1 MTSIGKNITFGGT
14 ELRLE
19 ANIFDFDGDI
29 YGETI
34 EIFWLKRIREM
45 VKFNG
50 IDDLVKQL
58 KKDKE
63 IALNWKKDSQTL

>member
-1 MTSIGKNITFGGT
+1 
-14 ELRLE
+14 
-19 ANIFDFDGDI
+19 
-29 YGETI
+29 
-34 EIFWLKRIREM
+34 LKRIREM

>member
-1 MTSIGKNITFGGT
+1 
-14 ELRLE
+14 
-19 ANIFDFDGDI
+19 
-29 YGETI
+29 
-34 EIFWLKRIREM
+34 REM

>member
-1 MTSIGKNITFGGT
+1 
-14 ELRLE
+14 
-19 ANIFDFDGDI
+19 
-29 YGETI
+29 
-34 EIFWLKRIREM
+34 M